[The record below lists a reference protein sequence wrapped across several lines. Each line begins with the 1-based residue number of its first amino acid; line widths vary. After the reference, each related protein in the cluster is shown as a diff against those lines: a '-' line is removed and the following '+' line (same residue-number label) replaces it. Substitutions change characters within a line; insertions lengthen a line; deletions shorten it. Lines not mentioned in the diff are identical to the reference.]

1 VNIQTTI
8 WGSSEVVVRWKA
20 KDEEPFNKVLFEGTE
35 EECNEYIATCQVNK
49 ASDSSR
55 EGDL

>member
-1 VNIQTTI
+1 MEIQSTI
-8 WGSSEVVVRWKA
+8 FGSCEVTILYKPTGGEIENRSI
-20 KDEEPFNKVLFEGTE
+20 FEGSL